1 MKKTLLFASVC
12 LPLWGCWGVAAWHG
26 YKEPK
31 IQVRETVKVVSP
43 ENVEAHVTLTKY
55 QLDKMLSWYE
65 KDAHPAETVR
75 FKTVVKSD
83 GDGWRISSTHLARG
97 AEPYPIPEGRYFVID
112 SSYVDHTGDFKSC
125 VEYAE
130 SYKSF
135 HDYIVISAE

>member
-1 MKKTLLFASVC
+1 MRKTIQLLIITSATTC
-12 LPLWGCWGVAAWHG
+12 LALAAWHG

-31 IQVRETVKVVSP
+31 IEVKETVKVVPP
-43 ENVEAHVTLTKY
+43 EKVDAHVFLTKW
-55 QLDKMLSWYE
+55 QLTKMLKTFGE
-65 KDAHPAETVR
+65 DAHPADTLK

-97 AEPYPIPEGRYFVID
+97 AEPYPIPEGKYFVID
-112 SSYVDHTGDFKSC
+112 SSYVDHSGDFKSC

>member
-1 MKKTLLFASVC
+1 MKKILLFASVC
-12 LPLWGCWGVAAWHG
+12 LPLWGVAAWHG

-43 ENVEAHVTLTKY
+43 EKVEAHVMLTKW

-65 KDAHPAETVR
+65 KDAHPADTVR
-75 FKTVVKSD
+75 FKTVVKND
-83 GDGWRISSTHLARG
+83 GNGWRISSTHLAKS
-97 AEPYPIPEGRYFVID
+97 AEPALIPEGKFFVID
-112 SSYVDHTGDFKSC
+112 SSYVDHAGDFKSC

-130 SYKSF
+130 SYKNF